1 MLDERKKKI
10 LEAIIKDYVE
20 TAEPVGS
27 RAIVKK
33 HGLKISAATVRNEM
47 ADLEAMGYLEQPYTS
62 AGRIPSETGFR
73 YYVDCMMEKE
83 ELGKEEID
91 ILHKGLMQNNREW
104 EDLIS
109 KVGNFISQM
118 TNYASFVIVPSVRLS
133 EFKQIEIISGE
144 EKGKAIIFLIT
155 DMGVI
160 MHRKIDVPPSME
172 DEDVKLISRLFNRV
186 FSGKKLGD
194 IQRSDLQL
202 LRDNLQKRRKVID
215 RTLEAIDS
223 LIDDSGDEKII
234 ISGTLN
240 MLNEPE
246 FKNIEKLK
254 RILTILEKDILLKG
268 VIPDDIGNEVSIRI
282 GKENKVDEIKEMS
295 LVFTGY
301 NTFGDIGKIGVIGP
315 IRMEYWKAVG
325 TIDSVRSI
333 IEDIIKELYQ

>member
-1 MLDERKKKI
+1 
-10 LEAIIKDYVE
+10 
-20 TAEPVGS
+20 
-27 RAIVKK
+27 
-33 HGLKISAATVRNEM
+33 
-47 ADLEAMGYLEQPYTS
+47 
-62 AGRIPSETGFR
+62 
-73 YYVDCMMEKE
+73 
-83 ELGKEEID
+83 
-91 ILHKGLMQNNREW
+91 
-104 EDLIS
+104 
-109 KVGNFISQM
+109 
-118 TNYASFVIVPSVRLS
+118 
-133 EFKQIEIISGE
+133 
-144 EKGKAIIFLIT
+144 
-155 DMGVI
+155 